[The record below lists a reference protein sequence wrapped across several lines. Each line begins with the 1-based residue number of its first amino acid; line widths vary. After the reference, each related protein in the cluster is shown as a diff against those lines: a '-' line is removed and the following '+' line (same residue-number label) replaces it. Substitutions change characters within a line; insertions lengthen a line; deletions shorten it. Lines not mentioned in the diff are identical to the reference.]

1 MLPVTAYGQ
10 MRPILDGYR
19 ENHSLGH
26 YPGTNRVFAY
36 QQFRSLGHL
45 SAPDWAQKS
54 GAFAGYIAPPGD
66 TAGGVNILL
75 D

>member
-1 MLPVTAYGQ
+1 MSL
-10 MRPILDGYR
+10 LLNEYR
-19 ENHSLGH
+19 ANHFVRDH
-26 YPGTNRVFAY
+26 PGTNRVLAY

-45 SAPDWAQKS
+45 SAPDWAQES

-66 TAGGVNILL
+66 TAGSPNILL